1 MRTRIRPVGPDVHV
15 RGGVTDTSAG
25 SGQRPAGAPDR
36 TTARLAGQRPGRA
49 PDRTTAR
56 LAGQRPNCAP
66 DPTTVR
72 FASSPVVPVTGL
84 SPTRRP

>member
-36 TTARLAGQRPGRA
+36 TT
-49 PDRTTAR
+49 
-56 LAGQRPNCAP
+56 
-66 DPTTVR
+66 VR

>member
-36 TTARLAGQRPGRA
+36 TTARLAGQRPAGA
-49 PDRTTAR
+49 PDR
-56 LAGQRPNCAP
+56 
-66 DPTTVR
+66 TTVR